1 MFNLTHLWPHELMTL
16 VSMVLA
22 YLLGCICFAYYY
34 VRFKT
39 GCDIREAGTG
49 NPGARNAGIV
59 TGSAGFIITLA
70 GDVFKGALATALP
83 IFMGLDSWVAGLCM
97 FLVVAG
103 HIYPVQMAF
112 RGGKGVATLIGAL
125 LVIDF
130 RLAIGLAA
138 ITLTMLPFSHGFTKS
153 GLAGIGSLPFLA
165 VIMKLPL
172 GCVVSITAATCLIL
186 MIHKKRET
194 PAACVQDQKDHEK
207 TNSIPRCYY
216 FKQASEPWE
225 FEQIH
230 RLNYKTFVEEIPQ
243 HEPCKGKFLVDKFH
257 DQNLYIICLVE
268 KKVIGMLA
276 LRNKRPLSLDGKLKD
291 LDSFLPPYTSLCEV
305 RLLAVTKEH
314 RNGRVLQGLLRE
326 ATKHCIDQGYDLLVI
341 SGTTRQ
347 ARLYNHLGFKPFGP
361 LVGSPAAQY
370 QPMYGIAA
378 EVLHNTDRDRA
389 KLSESAMYML
399 PGPVRPSI
407 EVRQA
412 LKTLPVSHRSNGFVT
427 EMCETKRML
436 CDLVSAERVYVLS
449 GSGTLAND
457 VIASQ
462 LALRDSCGLILS
474 NGEFGERLLDHAHR
488 ANLRYQTIE
497 KPWGRAF
504 DYDEVD
510 SLLAKNP
517 GVTWVWFTHCETS
530 TGMLNDLTRLK
541 EISQKRRRFLYVDAI
556 SSIGTIPVDLR
567 HICMASGVSNKG
579 LGAFPG
585 LAFVFESGEPSKRS
599 RNVPRYLD
607 LSCYEGAAAIPYTL
621 GSNLVYAL
629 NTALSQLDI
638 SARVKDA
645 GKLSSA
651 LRARLRACGFEILC
665 EDNLSSPAI
674 TTVSL
679 PPHINSIQI
688 GNKLEKEG
696 VLISYNSGYLARR
709 NWIQFCFM
717 GSSLSLTDMNR
728 ALDKVFLIL
737 PRG

>member
-1 MFNLTHLWPHELMTL
+1 MSSLTHLWSLELMI
-16 VSMVLA
+16 LA
-22 YLLGCICFAYYY
+22 SIMLSYLLGCICFAYYY
-34 VRFKT
+34 VRFRT

-59 TGSAGFIITLA
+59 TGPAGFIITLA

-83 IFMGLDSWVAGLCM
+83 VYMGLDLWVAGFCM
-97 FLVVAG
+97 FLVVVG

-130 RLAIGLAA
+130 RLAIGLAV
-138 ITLTMLPFSHGFTKS
+138 ITVTMLPLSQGFTKS

-165 VIMKLPL
+165 IIMKLPL
-172 GCVVSITAATCLIL
+172 GCVVSIAAVTCLIL

-207 TNSIPRCYY
+207 TNSTSRRYY
-216 FKQASEPWE
+216 FKQASESWE

-243 HEPCKGKFLVDKFH
+243 HEPCKGKLLVDKFH

-268 KKVIGMLA
+268 KKLIGMLA
-276 LRNKRPLSLDGKLKD
+276 LRNKRPFSLDGKLKD
-291 LDSFLPPYTSLCEV
+291 LDSFLPPHTSLCEV

-326 ATKHCIDQGYDLLVI
+326 ATRRCIDQGYDLIVI

-347 ARLYNHLGFKPFGP
+347 TRLYHHLGFKPFGP

-370 QPMYGIAA
+370 QPMYGTAA
-378 EVLHNTDRDRA
+378 EVLHNTERDRA
-389 KLSESAMYML
+389 KTMYML
-399 PGPVRPSI
+399 PGPVRPST
-407 EVRQA
+407 EVQQA
-412 LKTLPVSHRSNGFVT
+412 LNTLPVSHRSNKFVK

-436 CDLVSAERVYVLS
+436 CDLVSAERVHILS

-510 SLLAKNP
+510 RLLAKNP
-517 GVTWVWFTHCETS
+517 SVTWVWFTHCETS

-541 EISQKRRRFLYVDAI
+541 EISRKRHICLCVDAI
-556 SSIGTIPVDLR
+556 SSIGTIPVDLC

-585 LAFVFESGEPSKRS
+585 LAFVFESGAPSKRS
-599 RNVPRYLD
+599 GKIPRYLD
-607 LSCYEGAAAIPYTL
+607 LSCYDGAAAIPYTL
-621 GSNLVYAL
+621 CSNLVYAL
-629 NTALSQLDI
+629 KTALSQLDS

-645 GKLSSA
+645 SELSFA
-651 LRARLRACGFEILC
+651 LRARLRARGFEILC
-665 EDNLSSPAI
+665 EDALSSPAI
-674 TTVSL
+674 TTVPL

-696 VLISYNSGYLARR
+696 VLISYNSEYLAKR

-717 GSSLSLTDMNR
+717 GSSLSLTDVNR
-728 ALDKVFLIL
+728 AMDKVFLIT
-737 PRG
+737 PR

>member
-1 MFNLTHLWPHELMTL
+1 MILA
-16 VSMVLA
+16 SIVLA

-34 VRFKT
+34 VRFRT

-59 TGSAGFIITLA
+59 TGPTGFIITLA
-70 GDVFKGALATALP
+70 GDVFKGVLATALP
-83 IFMGLDSWVAGLCM
+83 IYMGLDSWVAGLCM

-138 ITLTMLPFSHGFTKS
+138 ITVTMLPFSQGFTKS

-165 VIMKLPL
+165 IIMKLPL
-172 GCVVSITAATCLIL
+172 GCVVSIAAATCLIL

-194 PAACVQDQKDHEK
+194 PAACVQNQKDHEK
-207 TNSIPRCYY
+207 TNSTPRRYY
-216 FKQASEPWE
+216 FKHASEPWE

-243 HEPCKGKFLVDKFH
+243 HAPRTGKLLVDKFH

-276 LRNKRPLSLDGKLKD
+276 LRNKRPFSLDAKLQD
-291 LDSFLPPYTSLCEV
+291 LDSFLPPHTSLCEV

-326 ATKHCIDQGYDLLVI
+326 ATRHCVDQGYDLIVI

-347 ARLYNHLGFKPFGP
+347 KRLYHHIGFKPFGP
-361 LVGSPAAQY
+361 LVGSPDAQY
-370 QPMYGIAA
+370 QPMYGTAA
-378 EVLHNTDRDRA
+378 EVLHNTEHDCA
-389 KLSESAMYML
+389 KLSKSVMYML

-407 EVRQA
+407 EVQQA
-412 LKTLPVSHRSNGFVT
+412 LNTLPVSHRSNKFVK
-427 EMCETKRML
+427 EMGETKRML
-436 CDLVSAERVYVLS
+436 CNLVSAERVYILS

-474 NGEFGERLLDHAHR
+474 NGEFGERLLDHARR
-488 ANLRYQTIE
+488 ANLRFQTIK
-497 KPWGRAF
+497 KPWGTFF

-510 SLLAKNP
+510 LFLARNP
-517 GVTWVWFTHCETS
+517 EVTWVWFTHCETS

-541 EISQKRRRFLYVDAI
+541 EISCRRRICLCVDAI
-556 SSIGTIPVDLR
+556 SSIGTIPVDLSGV
-567 HICMASGVSNKG
+567 CMASGVSNKG

-585 LAFVFESGEPSKRS
+585 LAFVFESGAPSKRS
-599 RNVPRYLD
+599 GVIPRYLD
-607 LSCYEGAAAIPYTL
+607 LSCYEGEAAIPYTL
-621 GSNLVYAL
+621 CSNLVYAL
-629 NTALSQLDI
+629 KEALSQLD
-638 SARVKDA
+638 SKARVEDTS
-645 GKLSSA
+645 KLSFA
-651 LRARLRACGFEILC
+651 LRARLRAGGLQILC
-665 EDNLSSPAI
+665 EDAVSSPAI
-674 TTVSL
+674 TTVLL

-696 VLISYNSGYLARR
+696 VLISYNSEYLAKR

-717 GSSLSLTDMNR
+717 GTSLRLTDVNR
-728 ALDKVFLIL
+728 ALDQMFLITS
-737 PRG
+737 RG